1 MVLTRHPAQTKRGA
15 PGVRDDAHLSWADH
29 RQKRGKCGYN
39 GQGGKTPGSFVRP
52 VAVGTGA
59 ELRIALCVTPLHT
72 ILAHLVLELARRE
85 DPSFDCELILGAG
98 AADETSE
105 RLLRPEYWNAIRPFP
120 ALHSQRG
127 LARGRRLIADW
138 VMDQY
143 PERPECSVAMMG
155 NDTDWR
161 HQLLASL
168 LGPSSLWLFEDG
180 IGSYVERSPST
191 RTTRVIYRNLVYK
204 PFFRKAYWNSRG
216 LSHSVAGRYFSLHPG
231 AFPFRLDRSRMD
243 VVDVS
248 SSAYVRFL
256 KQTDVGF
263 STTGPTAILATQ
275 PLLETGLVGSLEQE
289 MATWR
294 SLARYAGER
303 VEHVLVKPHPAES
316 SENATRRADAIRS
329 AARPATV
336 SVVPATLPAEVL
348 YLALSRVDM
357 VAGAFSTSL
366 ATAVLL
372 LPGTK
377 VVAPLN
383 GPAFA
388 SRRGS
393 YQSAYRSALS
403 AIGVEFLDFA
413 AGTRG

>member
-1 MVLTRHPAQTKRGA
+1 
-15 PGVRDDAHLSWADH
+15 
-29 RQKRGKCGYN
+29 
-39 GQGGKTPGSFVRP
+39 
-52 VAVGTGA
+52 
-59 ELRIALCVTPLHT
+59 LRVALCVTPLHT

-85 DPSFDCELILGAG
+85 DPSFDCELILGAR
-98 AADETSE
+98 AADESLE
-105 RLLRPEYWNAIRPFP
+105 LLLRPEYWTAVQRFP
-120 ALHSQRG
+120 ALHSE
-127 LARGRRLIADW
+127 RRLVRGQRLIFDW
-138 VMDQY
+138 VVEHY

-161 HQLLASL
+161 HQVLASL
-168 LGPSSLWLFEDG
+168 LGPESLWLFEDG
-180 IGSYVERSPST
+180 IGSYVEPSPSA

-204 PFFRKAYWNSRG
+204 PLFRKAYWNSRG
-216 LSHSVAGRYFSLHPG
+216 LSHSVADRYFSLHPG
-231 AFPFRLDRSRMD
+231 AFPFRADRSRME
-243 VVDVS
+243 VLDVS

-256 KQTDVGF
+256 KRTDVGF
-263 STTGPTAILATQ
+263 STAGPTAILATQ

-289 MATWR
+289 MAMWR

-316 SENATRRADAIRS
+316 SENAMRRAGAIRS

-372 LPGTK
+372 LPGTN

-383 GPAFA
+383 GPVFA
-388 SRRGS
+388 SRRGR

-413 AGTRG
+413 SGTHG